1 MQAYFNV
8 HLTMLTS
15 IVREIKGEGSGP
27 SENTNDGAH
36 SNASAKSLVNKKR
49 TTPLQL
55 EVRPCSKTDK
65 VAWA

>member
-1 MQAYFNV
+1 MQAYFNG

-49 TTPLQL
+49 TTP
-55 EVRPCSKTDK
+55 
-65 VAWA
+65 